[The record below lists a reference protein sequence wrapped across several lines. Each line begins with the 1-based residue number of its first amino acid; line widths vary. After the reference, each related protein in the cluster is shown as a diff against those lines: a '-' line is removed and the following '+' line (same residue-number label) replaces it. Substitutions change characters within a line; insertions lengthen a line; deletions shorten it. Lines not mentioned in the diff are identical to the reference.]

1 MIKSIEELALENR
14 RVFCRVDFNCPLKDG
29 TVVDDTRIR
38 ATLPTIE
45 YARAQGARLILASH
59 LGRPKGHGY
68 EANFSL
74 APVGERLS
82 ELLGDIDVIM
92 PEDCTGDAVRKL
104 SNELQP
110 GQVML
115 LENLRFHAGER
126 SNDEGFARQ
135 LAALTDV
142 YINDAFGA
150 AHRAH
155 ASIVGLPALV
165 KDKGTGFLM
174 QRELEMLGKLLTN
187 PARPFIAIIGGA
199 KVADKLPVIDHLL
212 NLADGVLVGGGMAYT
227 FLHARDV
234 PIGSSLIDMA
244 KVFSASKLLARAE
257 TKGIPLM
264 LPRDH
269 VIATSCDADNP
280 RTTTDTKIPD
290 GWAGF
295 DIGPKTIAAFTDVI
309 ATAKTIFW
317 NGPLGLFERPEFAK
331 GTIAIARAVARTEAI
346 SVIGGGDSIA
356 ALQVAGVADKVAHI
370 STGGGASLEFLEGK
384 AMPGVMALEQA

>member
-59 LGRPKGHGY
+59 LGRPKGRGY
-68 EANFSL
+68 EADLSL

-82 ELLGDIDVIM
+82 ELLGDIDVVM

-104 SNELQP
+104 ANELQP

-115 LENLRFHAGER
+115 LENLRFHAGEK

-150 AHRAH
+150 AHRTH

-174 QRELEMLGKLLTN
+174 QRELEMLGKLLTA
-187 PARPFIAIIGGA
+187 PARPFVAIIGGA

-234 PIGSSLIDMA
+234 PIGRSLIDMA

-269 VIATSCDADNP
+269 VIATSRDADNP
-280 RTTTDTKIPD
+280 RTTTDAKIPE

-384 AMPGVMALEQA
+384 TLPGVMALEQA